1 MGLTKPK
8 PGRQN
13 TGHLAMLLHARGNRL
28 PTHPYPGEMISSCLN
43 YKVDALWFLCSVK
56 PEGDRIM
63 KYQKRYRTAPCFI
76 KQSEAERE
84 KREKEGV
91 LTGIIKRQQQ
101 RPGSKALPELVWN
114 YCCGRK
120 GWLPSLLIASAHHCY
135 SSFINQGR
143 ARTCF

>member
-13 TGHLAMLLHARGNRL
+13 TGHLAMLPHARGNEL

-43 YKVDALWFLCSVK
+43 YEVDALWFLCSVK

-63 KYQKRYRTAPCFI
+63 KYQKRCRTASCFI
-76 KQSEAERE
+76 KQSEPERRE
-84 KREKEGV
+84 RKRE
-91 LTGIIKRQQQ
+91 L
-101 RPGSKALPELVWN
+101 LLVSLRGNSSDLGAKLCLNRSEN